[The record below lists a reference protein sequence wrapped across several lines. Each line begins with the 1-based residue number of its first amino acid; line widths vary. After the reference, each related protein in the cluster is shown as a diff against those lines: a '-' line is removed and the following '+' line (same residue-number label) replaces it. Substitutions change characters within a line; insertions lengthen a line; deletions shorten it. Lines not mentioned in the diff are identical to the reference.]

1 MKQII
6 TILIAALTMMSCAN
20 NPGAQDN
27 SRAVLDNIL
36 SRKSV
41 RSYTEQDVTPEQ
53 VETIL
58 KAAMAAA
65 RKISSTLSCVK
76 DAYSRCASRI
86 AESFRSRSCVVTIR
100 SGVSVF
106 FMICSSFL
114 LS

>member
-53 VETIL
+53 VETTL
-58 KAAMAAA
+58 QAALAAP
-65 RKISSTLSCVK
+65 
-76 DAYSRCASRI
+76 
-86 AESFRSRSCVVTIR
+86 
-100 SGVSVF
+100 SGVN
-106 FMICSSFL
+106 L
-114 LS
+114 QP